1 MMKILATILF
11 SVISFDCLSS
21 DDKSLPVEKEEKKLF
36 YKDPVNQYWYCPK
49 CGSVNSNDKNT
60 CQACGKDR

>member
-36 YKDPVNQYWYCPK
+36 YKDPINQYWY
-49 CGSVNSNDKNT
+49 
-60 CQACGKDR
+60 